1 MKSSSTVAAIA
12 CALGGAP
19 TAAAAASACSAHSDV
34 THCLAFRRQD
44 NCVWNATASVCV
56 DDTPCDQRSADA
68 CEFELTAGEA
78 WDATQN
84 KCFVNGMSQCQWS
97 DTCSG
102 AGDAESCLTV
112 GCSWKEL
119 CTPKDMRFDPGPG
132 VCRSV
137 CVTPGTFSRLPSQP
151 ASKQTRQPASAYAA
165 TGRTAPPRGNFT
177 RTDVLETAAGYR
189 LRGLQND
196 QVELYLGVPFAAAPV
211 GELRWRPPA
220 GIDTWDGVFEA
231 TSFGAAAVRASA
243 AYDLFN
249 DAACSGFTRDTGS
262 GSCAGYSEDC
272 LNLNIYAPAGSSR
285 QASKSGGS
293 GSSAGKAVMVWIHGG
308 CFVSGAGSQY
318 NGTQLAVSQDV
329 IVVTVNYR
337 RVRFSSC
344 TSSHNWLCSGQH
356 TRAHASP
363 CSDAV
368 VRVCDLVCYR

>member
-1 MKSSSTVAAIA
+1 MKSSTVAAAAVA
-12 CALGGAP
+12 CALCRAP
-19 TAAAAASACSAHSDV
+19 TAAGSSACSAHSDV

-44 NCVWNATASVCV
+44 NCVWNATASACV
-56 DDTPCDQRSADA
+56 DDTPCDQRSVDT

-84 KCFVNGMSQCQWS
+84 KCFVSGLGLCQWS
-97 DTCSG
+97 DTCYG
-102 AGDAESCLTV
+102 AGDPESCLSV

-132 VCRSV
+132 VCRSL
-137 CVTPGTFSRLPSQP
+137 CVTPGTFSKLPSQRP
-151 ASKQTRQPASAYAA
+151 ASTQARQPSAAS
-165 TGRTAPPRGNFT
+165 GRTDRGQSRPTPPRGNFT
-177 RTDVLETAAGYR
+177 TTEVLETAAGYR

-211 GELRWRPPA
+211 GNLRWRPPA

-249 DAACSGFTRDTGS
+249 DAACNGFTRDSGS

-285 QASKSGGS
+285 QASKPAASGG
-293 GSSAGKAVMVWIHGG
+293 SAGKAVMVWIHGG

-337 RVRFSSC
+337 CVRFSPCASTCNCIASC
-344 TSSHNWLCSGQH
+344 
-356 TRAHASP
+356 A
-363 CSDAV
+363 AV
-368 VRVCDLVCYR
+368 T